1 MKKYLKIMACAV
13 MILAMAGMMSSCKK
27 EYKTQ
32 VAYKAGWA
40 EYHFL
45 SDNDFKIAQ
54 DYLVEKGALNI
65 NEYKFYNVTSKNSE
79 SDCLKQADEMAKS
92 DFANSTRN
100 LNVEEVQS
108 RIAAGSSFV
117 YNWFRTD
124 DNGSDVE
131 IGRWECPSV
140 PIPEVFGKITVDGSE
155 YSVKRALL
163 SGSMIGE
170 TPACSMV
177 LTAESVKCSLT
188 ISDSEYSFLNP
199 VVPIGEFSID
209 DVNNKCV
216 VIIDK
221 IKYHANGIT
230 CTISKNGVYYGL
242 VSSGTATAEDGAT
255 INFNLNCDKVV
266 FN

>member
-1 MKKYLKIMACAV
+1 MACAV
-13 MILAMAGMMSSCKK
+13 MFLAMAGMVSSCKK

-32 VAYKAGWA
+32 VVYKAGWA

-163 SGSMIGE
+163 SGSMVGE

-230 CTISKNGVYYGL
+230 CTISKNGVYYRL